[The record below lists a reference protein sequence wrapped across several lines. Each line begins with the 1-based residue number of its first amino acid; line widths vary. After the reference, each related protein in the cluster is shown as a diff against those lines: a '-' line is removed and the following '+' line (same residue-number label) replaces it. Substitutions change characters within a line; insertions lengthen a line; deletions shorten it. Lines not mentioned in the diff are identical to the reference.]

1 MLAKILAL
9 ASLLAASTASAQNST
24 CTTTRVTGVP
34 TDVVSGWEG
43 LTSTPTGTDAWS
55 IAPSPSG
62 YVAVHFNAN
71 KCRDLSA
78 FSGVAFDLTIPT
90 GGTFQVSWN
99 TRNADCQ
106 TKSSA
111 TMPYVDG
118 AKYVSAGGKVYVPF
132 SDFPTVDTRYVEDM
146 TLIKLLP
153 ATAGWAIENIDLA
166 CGRNSTV
173 APGAPATS
181 SATSSS
187 AAAPTNAEK
196 AAAGSAR
203 SATGVGS
210 SELYARALLTVAI
223 ASIAFMI

>member
-1 MLAKILAL
+1 MPVKTLAL
-9 ASLLAASTASAQNST
+9 ASLLAISAVCAQNST
-24 CTTTRVTGVP
+24 CATTRVTGVP
-34 TDVVSGWEG
+34 ADVVSGWEG
-43 LTSTPTGTDAWS
+43 VASTPTGTDTWS
-55 IAPSPSG
+55 FVPTSSG

-106 TKSSA
+106 TKSAA

-118 AKYVSAGGKVYVPF
+118 AKYVSASGKVYVPF

-153 ATAGWAIENIDLA
+153 ATAGWAISNIDLA
-166 CGRNSTV
+166 CGQNSTAV
-173 APGAPATS
+173 SATPAT
-181 SATSSS
+181 ASS
-187 AAAPTNAEK
+187 AATPTNAEN
-196 AAAGSAR
+196 AAVGSAGSAI
-203 SATGVGS
+203 GVGLS
-210 SELYARALLTVAI
+210 AFYARALFPVAV
-223 ASIAFMI
+223 ASIAILV

>member
-9 ASLLAASTASAQNST
+9 AGLLAASTASAQNST

-43 LTSTPTGTDAWS
+43 LTSTPTGTDAWT
-55 IAPSPSG
+55 IAPSSSG

-153 ATAGWAIENIDLA
+153 ATAGWAIANIDLA
-166 CGRNSTV
+166 CRRDSTV
-173 APGAPATS
+173 APAAP
-181 SATSSS
+181 ATSSS

-196 AAAGSAR
+196 AAVGSAR

-223 ASIAFMI
+223 ASIAFMV